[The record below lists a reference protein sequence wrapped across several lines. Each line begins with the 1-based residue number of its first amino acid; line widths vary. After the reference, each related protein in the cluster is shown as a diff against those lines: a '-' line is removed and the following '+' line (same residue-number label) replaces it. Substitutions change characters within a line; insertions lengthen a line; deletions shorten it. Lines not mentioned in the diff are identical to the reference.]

1 MIAGM
6 YLGEITRN
14 ILLDMIDNRLLFRGQ
29 SSHKLNTPWEFLT
42 EHMSVIEEDSTPDL
56 EDVRRVLEDI
66 LGLGLVESSETPV
79 VTTMHADATDVKA
92 PVQTS
97 GGESPSG
104 GTVTTLSDRQIVKLI
119 VALVG
124 QRSARLAAAALC
136 GMLEHTMGYTWARD
150 EAEKQEG
157 VDIGVDGSVYG
168 FYPGY
173 ESDLKGGLEELFAL
187 EAEMSFLFTKEGDN
201 DSLKDRVRLGRC
213 LDGSSVGAALGAVLA
228 TRSME
233 HSLLTAKSKPAGK

>member
-14 ILLDMIDNRLLFRGQ
+14 VLLDMIDNRLLFRGQ
-29 SSHKLNTPWEFLT
+29 SSRKLDTPWAFLT
-42 EHMSVIEEDSTPDL
+42 EHMSVIEEDSTSELD
-56 EDVRRVLEDI
+56 EVRRVLEDN

-79 VTTMHADATDVKA
+79 SSTDVTDGEV

-97 GGESPSG
+97 GGESPRG

-119 VALVG
+119 VELVG
-124 QRSARLAAAALC
+124 QRSARFAAAALG

-150 EAEKQEG
+150 EAEKQGG
-157 VDIGVDGSVYG
+157 VDIGVDGSLYG

-173 ESDLKGGLEELFAL
+173 ESDLMSGLEELFAL
-187 EAEMSFLFTKEGDN
+187 EAEMSFLFAKEGN
-201 DSLKDRVRLGRC
+201 NEELKDRVRLGKC
-213 LDGSSVGAALGAVLA
+213 LDGSSVGAALGAVVA
-228 TRSME
+228 TRS
-233 HSLLTAKSKPAGK
+233 AAQPPC